1 MQLTI
6 QSDMELNALQVAVDH
21 LIEDL
26 EDALGDEEPEGRYII
41 EERLE
46 AAHQLKQRL
55 DGMDWPQND
64 DPL

>member
-26 EDALGDEEPEGRYII
+26 EDEEPEGRYII